1 MTQNPCPIKTTT
13 FFQTLQQ
20 TPGLDTRD
28 NRGKKQSIAL
38 VITGVVLAL
47 CCGRDGSL
55 SSLHRHMVS
64 KFDSLCQATGQES
77 IKPISRAQLPL
88 LLAKVNGVLFANLL
102 FSWFGLELDADLK
115 RWFALDGKELRGS
128 IEPGHTRGEACV
140 SALAHDTQEVV
151 QQAYYEGTKES
162 EKPIVRQLLNDT
174 GLYSQKVTL
183 DALHFNPLTVKAIH
197 GAGGVYVIG
206 LKANQAHLYRHC
218 LCTGLVGKT
227 TYERSDVA
235 QRGHGRIDQRSY
247 RCFTL
252 AGSVFAP
259 RWKDGGLNTLIIVK
273 RIRQSLDGTL
283 LSEEESY
290 FLSNSRPTTQAEADE
305 LFDAIR
311 CHWRIEVMHH
321 VRDVTLA
328 EDAFRSGS
336 QAVNRLMSSFRTLTV
351 NLLKRKKVKNM
362 VAQIEGFMDTFD
374 TLIQFMTQQLV
385 L

>member
-1 MTQNPCPIKTTT
+1 MRYT
-13 FFQTLQQ
+13 
-20 TPGLDTRD
+20 
-28 NRGKKQSIAL
+28 A
-38 VITGVVLAL
+38 
-47 CCGRDGSL
+47 
-55 SSLHRHMVS
+55 
-64 KFDSLCQATGQES
+64 
-77 IKPISRAQLPL
+77 RAAP
-88 LLAKVNGVLFANLL
+88 
-102 FSWFGLELDADLK
+102 
-115 RWFALDGKELRGS
+115 
-128 IEPGHTRGEACV
+128 
-140 SALAHDTQEVV
+140 
-151 QQAYYEGTKES
+151 
-162 EKPIVRQLLNDT
+162 
-174 GLYSQKVTL
+174 
-183 DALHFNPLTVKAIH
+183 FNPLIVKAIH

-247 RCFTL
+247 RSFTL

-259 RWKDGGLNTLIIVK
+259 RWNDAGLNTLIIVK
-273 RIRQSLDGTL
+273 RIRQCLDGKL
-283 LSEEESY
+283 LSEEVSY
-290 FLSNSRPTTQAEADE
+290 FLSNSRPTTQAQADE

-311 CHWRIEVMHH
+311 HHWRIEAMHH

-336 QAVNRLMSSFRTLTV
+336 QAINRLMSSFRTLTV

-362 VAQIEGFMDTFD
+362 VAQIEEFMDTFD